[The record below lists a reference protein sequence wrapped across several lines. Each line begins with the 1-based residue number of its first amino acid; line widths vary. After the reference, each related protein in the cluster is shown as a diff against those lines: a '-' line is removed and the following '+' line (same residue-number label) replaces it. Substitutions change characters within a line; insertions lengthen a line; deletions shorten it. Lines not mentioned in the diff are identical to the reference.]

1 MQELKTYKQTWVFE
15 NGVDLCGEVFTTYEG
30 NEIMKFTF
38 KTFEECEKYFFN
50 IFDTLQTIPVST
62 KVIGKKIFIFKKNL
76 AYIKY

>member
-15 NGVDLCGEVFTTYEG
+15 NGVDLCGEVFTTHEG
-30 NEIMKFTF
+30 NEIMQFAF

-76 AYIKY
+76 AYIK